1 MNKTPNIRFNGF
13 SDNWKEKQLSEI
25 FVIKNNK
32 MHIKKFKPSW
42 ILKLKMIISISHFH
56 GKYYGDNV
64 RKRNIEQTFLLLS
77 PFQKEKNIILMIIHD

>member
-1 MNKTPNIRFNGF
+1 
-13 SDNWKEKQLSEI
+13 
-25 FVIKNNK
+25 

-77 PFQKEKNIILMIIHD
+77 PFQKEKNK